1 MSVKWTKEQEK
12 VINLRNRSLLVS
24 AAAGSGKTAVLVQR
38 IISMVTDEAEPL
50 DIDRL
55 LVVTFTNA
63 AAAEMRERVG
73 AAIENALEQA
83 PYNQHLQRQLT
94 LVHNAQIT
102 TIDSFC
108 IRILRDHFH
117 KIDLEPGFRI
127 ADEGELKLLREDVCE
142 AVLEEFYQKADPE
155 FFRFADSYSG
165 AKNDLQIKEMIL
177 KLYNYAESYPWPK
190 EWLETCVQQYEAA
203 NEAELEEKSWIRDF
217 LSYLDVRIEDLITT
231 QKKLLELTQ
240 EPDGPYMYEASIADD
255 LRQLENLR
263 KCEHFSQWQEAVS
276 SIDFKNIGRSGKY
289 EGSVAKKNAVMS
301 GRKRMKDQIDKWKK
315 TIFATPLEVQLERLT
330 QTSKMV
336 RVLVTLTQA
345 FSDRFY
351 EEKQKKNMLDF
362 SDVEHNALRVLVNPE
377 TKELTETALEYQ
389 QQYREVMIDE
399 YQDSNYVQETLLTAV
414 SGVKNGNENLFMVG
428 DVKQSIYRFRL
439 ARPELFMDKYHRFS
453 TEESSRQR
461 IDLHRNF
468 RSRREVVEAVNDIF
482 YPLMEKDLGNV
493 AYDAEAALYAGAEY
507 PDYENADCCKP
518 EFLLVPSQ
526 ESGMERREQEAAAVA
541 GRIRELVETQEIPGI
556 TYKDIVLLLRS
567 MSGWAETY
575 QKVFE
580 QEGIPLIVAS
590 KTGYFSATEVQ
601 TVLSLLRVLDNPYQD
616 IPMAAVMKSYF
627 GKFTS
632 EELAQIRAES
642 PGMPFYQCVEQ
653 FTSSEEQQK
662 EEQIADTN
670 VVEAEKQQKEEP
682 ISDTDA
688 VEAEILPQEKENKN
702 VSDQRSHLAE
712 KIIAF
717 QEMLQNF
724 RQRIPYT
731 PIHRLLQ
738 EILDETGYRNYVA
751 ALPAGE
757 QRRANLDMLMEKA
770 VAYEQT
776 SYHGLF
782 HFIRYIDR
790 LMKYDVDYGEA
801 EIVSEQENAV
811 RLMSIHKS
819 KGLEFP
825 VVFVCGMGKQ
835 FNEQDLNSN
844 MIFHPE
850 FGIGLKWFDCE
861 KRTKANTLIHQIF
874 AMEAKKENLGEELR
888 VLYVA
893 LTRAK
898 EKLILAG
905 TCKLP
910 EEGQYSGFSREEKVS
925 FSTRY
930 DAKSYWDWV
939 MPVLGMENPDYR
951 YVIWDEARM
960 QQEEQ
965 RKLQDTALEHRTLL
979 VALQNVSEIELT
991 QLKETFSWEYAWKEE
1006 GTHKQKVSV
1015 SELKHRAMEERS
1027 ESAEQ
1032 TLNTAQPLFPDEIAT
1047 PYVPRFV
1054 QEAKENAGALYGT
1067 MVHRFLECLDFAGLP
1082 DFAEEKQGLYFV
1094 KQQIDALCALGR
1106 MQEADAKRLNWKQL
1120 LGFLQSDTAK
1130 RMRVAAEQG
1139 TLERE
1144 KPFVMSVP
1152 ANLVWEESRPEEE
1165 VLIQG
1170 IIDVFWEEADGIV
1183 LLDYKTDHVDNA
1195 QELVHRYKKQLELY
1209 ADALSRFSGEKP
1221 VKEILIYSFA
1231 LAETIRL

>member
-38 IISMVTDEAEPL
+38 IISMVTDKAEPL

-73 AAIENALEQA
+73 VAIENALEQE

-217 LSYLDVRIEDLITT
+217 LSYLDVRIEDLITA

-688 VEAEILPQEKENKN
+688 VEAEILPQEKENEN

-1183 LLDYKTDHVDNA
+1183 LMDYKTDHVDNA

-1209 ADALSRFSGEKP
+1209 ADALNRFSGEKP

>member
-73 AAIENALEQA
+73 AAIENALEQE

-217 LSYLDVRIEDLITT
+217 LSYLDVRIEDLITA

-428 DVKQSIYRFRL
+428 DIKQSIYRFRL

-979 VALQNVSEIELT
+979 VALQNVSETELT

-1209 ADALSRFSGEKP
+1209 ADALSRFFGEKP

>member
-12 VINLRNRSLLVS
+12 VINLRKRSLLVS

-38 IISMVTDEAEPL
+38 IISMVTDETDPL

-73 AAIENALEQA
+73 AAIENALEQD

-142 AVLEEFYQKADPE
+142 AVLEDFYQKADPE
-155 FFRFADSYSG
+155 FLRFADSYSG

-217 LSYLDVRIEDLITT
+217 LSYLNVRVEDLITA
-231 QKKLLELTQ
+231 QEKLLELTQ

-263 KCEHFSQWQEAVS
+263 KCEHFSQWQAAIS
-276 SIDFKNIGRSGKY
+276 AIDFKNIGRSGKY
-289 EGSVAKKNAVMS
+289 EGSVAKKDAVMS

-315 TIFATPLEVQLERLT
+315 TIFATMLEVQLERLT

-336 RVLVTLTQA
+336 RMLVTLTQA
-345 FSDRFY
+345 FSDRFQ

-362 SDVEHNALRVLVNPE
+362 SDVEHNALRVLVDSE

-453 TEESSRQR
+453 TEESSQQR

-493 AYDAEAALYAGAEY
+493 AYDAEAALYAGAVY

-518 EFLLVPSQ
+518 ELLLVPSQ

-541 GRIRELVETQEIPGI
+541 GRIRELVETQEIPEI

-616 IPMAAVMKSYF
+616 IPLAAVMKSYF
-627 GKFTS
+627 GKFSS
-632 EELAQIRAES
+632 EELAQIRSEY

-653 FTSSEEQQK
+653 M
-662 EEQIADTN
+662 
-670 VVEAEKQQKEEP
+670 
-682 ISDTDA
+682 
-688 VEAEILPQEKENKN
+688 LP
-702 VSDQRSHLAE
+702 VSE

-717 QEMLQNF
+717 QEMLQKF

-910 EEGQYSGFSREEKVS
+910 EEGQYSGFSREEKVP

-939 MPVLGMENPDYR
+939 IPVLGMENPDYR

-979 VALQNVSEIELT
+979 EALQNVSETELA

-1006 GTHKQKVSV
+1006 GAHKQKVSV

-1054 QEAKENAGALYGT
+1054 QEVKENAGALYGT

-1082 DFAEEKQGLYFV
+1082 DFADEKQGLYFV

-1130 RMRVAAEQG
+1130 RMRAAAEQG
-1139 TLERE
+1139 ALERE

-1152 ANLVWEESRPEEE
+1152 ANLVWEDSRPEED

-1195 QELVHRYKKQLELY
+1195 QELVRRYKKQLELY
-1209 ADALSRFSGEKP
+1209 ADALSRFSDEKP

-1231 LAETIRL
+1231 LAETILL

>member
-38 IISMVTDEAEPL
+38 IISMVTDETDPL

-63 AAAEMRERVG
+63 AAAEMRELVG
-73 AAIENALEQA
+73 AAIENALEQD

-108 IRILRDHFH
+108 IRSLRDHFH

-142 AVLEEFYQKADPE
+142 AVLEDFYQKADPE
-155 FFRFADSYSG
+155 FLRFADSYSG

-217 LSYLDVRIEDLITT
+217 LSYLNVRVEDLITA
-231 QKKLLELTQ
+231 QEKLLELTQ

-263 KCEHFSQWQEAVS
+263 KCEHFSQWQAAIS
-276 SIDFKNIGRSGKY
+276 AIDFKNIGRSGKY
-289 EGSVAKKNAVMS
+289 EGSVAKKDAVMS

-315 TIFATPLEVQLERLT
+315 TIFATMLEVQLERLT

-336 RVLVTLTQA
+336 RMLVTLTQA
-345 FSDRFY
+345 FSDRFQ

-362 SDVEHNALRVLVNPE
+362 SDVEHNALRVLVDSE

-453 TEESSRQR
+453 TEESSQQR

-493 AYDAEAALYAGAEY
+493 AYDAEAALYAGAVY

-518 EFLLVPSQ
+518 ELLLVPSQ

-616 IPMAAVMKSYF
+616 IPLAAVMKSYF
-627 GKFTS
+627 GKFSS
-632 EELAQIRAES
+632 EELAQIRSEY

-653 FTSSEEQQK
+653 M
-662 EEQIADTN
+662 
-670 VVEAEKQQKEEP
+670 
-682 ISDTDA
+682 
-688 VEAEILPQEKENKN
+688 LP
-702 VSDQRSHLAE
+702 VSE

-717 QEMLQNF
+717 QEMLQKF

-910 EEGQYSGFSREEKVS
+910 EEGQYSGFSREEKVP

-939 MPVLGMENPDYR
+939 IPVLGMENPDYR

-979 VALQNVSEIELT
+979 EALQNVSETELA

-1006 GTHKQKVSV
+1006 GAHKQKVSV

-1054 QEAKENAGALYGT
+1054 QEVKENAGALYGT

-1082 DFAEEKQGLYFV
+1082 DFADEKQGLYFV

-1106 MQEADAKRLNWKQL
+1106 MQESDAKRLNWKQL

-1130 RMRVAAEQG
+1130 RMRAAAEQG
-1139 TLERE
+1139 ALERE

-1152 ANLVWEESRPEEE
+1152 ANLVWEDSRPEED

-1195 QELVHRYKKQLELY
+1195 QELVRRYKKQLELY

-1231 LAETIRL
+1231 LAETILL

>member
-38 IISMVTDEAEPL
+38 IISMVTDKAEPL

-73 AAIENALEQA
+73 AAIENALEQE

-910 EEGQYSGFSREEKVS
+910 EEGQYSGFSREEKVP

-1209 ADALSRFSGEKP
+1209 ADALSRFFGEKP

-1231 LAETIRL
+1231 LAEKIRL

>member
-38 IISMVTDEAEPL
+38 IISMVTDETDPL

-73 AAIENALEQA
+73 AAIENALEQD

-142 AVLEEFYQKADPE
+142 AVLEDFYQKADPE
-155 FFRFADSYSG
+155 FLRFADSYSG

-217 LSYLDVRIEDLITT
+217 LSYLNVRVEDLITA
-231 QKKLLELTQ
+231 QEKLLELTQ
-240 EPDGPYMYEASIADD
+240 ELDGPYMYEASIADD

-263 KCEHFSQWQEAVS
+263 KCEHFSQWQAAIS
-276 SIDFKNIGRSGKY
+276 AIDFKNIGRSGKY
-289 EGSVAKKNAVMS
+289 EGSVAKKDAVMS

-315 TIFATPLEVQLERLT
+315 TIFATMLEVQLERLT

-336 RVLVTLTQA
+336 RMLVTLTQA
-345 FSDRFY
+345 FSDRFQ

-362 SDVEHNALRVLVNPE
+362 SDVEHNALRVLVDSE

-453 TEESSRQR
+453 TEESSQQR

-482 YPLMEKDLGNV
+482 YPLMEKNLGNV
-493 AYDAEAALYAGAEY
+493 AYDAEAALYSGAVY

-518 EFLLVPSQ
+518 ELLLVPSQ

-541 GRIRELVETQEIPGI
+541 GRIRELVETQEIPEI

-616 IPMAAVMKSYF
+616 IPLAAVMKSYF
-627 GKFTS
+627 GKFSS
-632 EELAQIRAES
+632 EELAQIRSEY

-653 FTSSEEQQK
+653 M
-662 EEQIADTN
+662 
-670 VVEAEKQQKEEP
+670 
-682 ISDTDA
+682 
-688 VEAEILPQEKENKN
+688 LP
-702 VSDQRSHLAE
+702 VSE

-717 QEMLQNF
+717 QEMLQKF

-910 EEGQYSGFSREEKVS
+910 EEGQYSGFSREEKVP

-939 MPVLGMENPDYR
+939 IPVLGMENPDYR

-979 VALQNVSEIELT
+979 EALQNVSETELA

-1006 GTHKQKVSV
+1006 GAHKQKVSV

-1054 QEAKENAGALYGT
+1054 QEVKENAGALYGT

-1082 DFAEEKQGLYFV
+1082 DFADEKQGLYFV

-1130 RMRVAAEQG
+1130 RMRAAAEQG
-1139 TLERE
+1139 ALERE

-1152 ANLVWEESRPEEE
+1152 ANLVWEDSRPEED

-1195 QELVHRYKKQLELY
+1195 QELVRRYKKQLELY
-1209 ADALSRFSGEKP
+1209 ADALSRFSDEKP

-1231 LAETIRL
+1231 LAETILL

>member
-38 IISMVTDEAEPL
+38 IISMVTDETDPL

-73 AAIENALEQA
+73 AAIENALEQD
-83 PYNQHLQRQLT
+83 PYNQHLQGQLT

-142 AVLEEFYQKADPE
+142 AVLEDFYQKADPE
-155 FFRFADSYSG
+155 FLRFADSYSG

-217 LSYLDVRIEDLITT
+217 LSYLNVRVEDLITA
-231 QKKLLELTQ
+231 QEKLLELTQ
-240 EPDGPYMYEASIADD
+240 ELDGPYMYEASIADD

-263 KCEHFSQWQEAVS
+263 KCEHFSQWQAAIS
-276 SIDFKNIGRSGKY
+276 AIDFKNIGRSGKY
-289 EGSVAKKNAVMS
+289 EGSVAKKDAVMS

-315 TIFATPLEVQLERLT
+315 TIFATMLEVQLERLT

-336 RVLVTLTQA
+336 RMLVTLTQA
-345 FSDRFY
+345 FSDRFQ

-362 SDVEHNALRVLVNPE
+362 SDVEHNALRVLVDSE

-453 TEESSRQR
+453 TEESSQQR

-482 YPLMEKDLGNV
+482 YPLMEKNLGNV
-493 AYDAEAALYAGAEY
+493 AYDAEAALYAGAVY

-518 EFLLVPSQ
+518 ELLLVPSQ

-541 GRIRELVETQEIPGI
+541 GRIRELVETQEIPEI

-616 IPMAAVMKSYF
+616 IPLAAVMKSYF
-627 GKFTS
+627 GKFSS
-632 EELAQIRAES
+632 EELAQIRSEY

-653 FTSSEEQQK
+653 M
-662 EEQIADTN
+662 
-670 VVEAEKQQKEEP
+670 
-682 ISDTDA
+682 
-688 VEAEILPQEKENKN
+688 LP
-702 VSDQRSHLAE
+702 VSE

-717 QEMLQNF
+717 QEMLQKF

-910 EEGQYSGFSREEKVS
+910 EEGQYSGFSREEKVP

-939 MPVLGMENPDYR
+939 IPVLGMENPDYR

-979 VALQNVSEIELT
+979 EALQNVSETELA

-1006 GTHKQKVSV
+1006 GAHKQKVSV

-1054 QEAKENAGALYGT
+1054 QEVKENAGALYGT

-1082 DFAEEKQGLYFV
+1082 DFADEKQGLYFV

-1130 RMRVAAEQG
+1130 RMRAAAEQG
-1139 TLERE
+1139 ALERE

-1152 ANLVWEESRPEEE
+1152 ANLVWEDSRPEED

-1195 QELVHRYKKQLELY
+1195 QELGRRYKKQLELY
-1209 ADALSRFSGEKP
+1209 ADALSRFSDEKP

-1231 LAETIRL
+1231 LAETILL

>member
-38 IISMVTDEAEPL
+38 IISMVTDETDPL

-73 AAIENALEQA
+73 AAIENALEQD

-142 AVLEEFYQKADPE
+142 AVLEDFYQKADPE
-155 FFRFADSYSG
+155 FLRFADSYSG

-217 LSYLDVRIEDLITT
+217 LSYLNVRVEDLITA
-231 QKKLLELTQ
+231 QEKLLELTQ

-263 KCEHFSQWQEAVS
+263 KCEHFSQWQAAIS
-276 SIDFKNIGRSGKY
+276 AIDFKNIGRSGKY
-289 EGSVAKKNAVMS
+289 EGSVAKKDAVMS

-315 TIFATPLEVQLERLT
+315 TIFATMLEVQLERLT

-336 RVLVTLTQA
+336 RMLVTLTQA
-345 FSDRFY
+345 FSDRFQ

-362 SDVEHNALRVLVNPE
+362 SDVEHNALRVLVDSE

-453 TEESSRQR
+453 TEESSQQR

-493 AYDAEAALYAGAEY
+493 AYDAEAALYAGAVY

-518 EFLLVPSQ
+518 ELLLVSSQ

-616 IPMAAVMKSYF
+616 IPLAAVMKSYF
-627 GKFTS
+627 GKFSS
-632 EELAQIRAES
+632 EELAQIRSEY

-653 FTSSEEQQK
+653 M
-662 EEQIADTN
+662 
-670 VVEAEKQQKEEP
+670 
-682 ISDTDA
+682 
-688 VEAEILPQEKENKN
+688 LP
-702 VSDQRSHLAE
+702 VSE

-717 QEMLQNF
+717 QEMLQKF

-910 EEGQYSGFSREEKVS
+910 EEGQYSGFSREEKVP

-939 MPVLGMENPDYR
+939 IPVLGMENPDYR

-979 VALQNVSEIELT
+979 EALQNVSETELA

-1006 GTHKQKVSV
+1006 GAHKQKVSV

-1054 QEAKENAGALYGT
+1054 QEVKENAGALYGT

-1082 DFAEEKQGLYFV
+1082 DFADEKQGLYFV

-1130 RMRVAAEQG
+1130 RMRAAAEQG
-1139 TLERE
+1139 ALERE

-1152 ANLVWEESRPEEE
+1152 ANLVWEDSRPEED

-1195 QELVHRYKKQLELY
+1195 QELVRRYKKQLELY
-1209 ADALSRFSGEKP
+1209 ADALSRFSDEKP

-1231 LAETIRL
+1231 LAETILL

>member
-38 IISMVTDEAEPL
+38 IISMVTDETDPL

-73 AAIENALEQA
+73 AAIENALEQD

-142 AVLEEFYQKADPE
+142 AVLEDFYQKADPE
-155 FFRFADSYSG
+155 FLRFADSYSG

-217 LSYLDVRIEDLITT
+217 LSYLNVRVEDLITA
-231 QKKLLELTQ
+231 QEKLLELTQ

-263 KCEHFSQWQEAVS
+263 KCEHFSQWQAAIS
-276 SIDFKNIGRSGKY
+276 AIDFKNIGRSGKY
-289 EGSVAKKNAVMS
+289 EGSVAKKDAVMS

-315 TIFATPLEVQLERLT
+315 TIFATMLEVQLERLT

-336 RVLVTLTQA
+336 RMLVTLTQA
-345 FSDRFY
+345 FSDRFQ

-362 SDVEHNALRVLVNPE
+362 SDVEHNALRVLVDSE

-439 ARPELFMDKYHRFS
+439 ARPELFMDKYHLFS
-453 TEESSRQR
+453 TEESSQQR

-482 YPLMEKDLGNV
+482 YPLMEKNLGNV
-493 AYDAEAALYAGAEY
+493 AYDAEAALYAGAVY

-518 EFLLVPSQ
+518 ELLLVPSQ

-541 GRIRELVETQEIPGI
+541 GRIRELVETQEIPEI

-616 IPMAAVMKSYF
+616 IPLAAVMKSYF
-627 GKFTS
+627 GKFSS
-632 EELAQIRAES
+632 EELAQIRSEY

-653 FTSSEEQQK
+653 M
-662 EEQIADTN
+662 
-670 VVEAEKQQKEEP
+670 
-682 ISDTDA
+682 
-688 VEAEILPQEKENKN
+688 LP
-702 VSDQRSHLAE
+702 VSE

-717 QEMLQNF
+717 QEMLQKF

-910 EEGQYSGFSREEKVS
+910 EEGQYSGFSREEKVP

-939 MPVLGMENPDYR
+939 IPVLGMENPDYR

-979 VALQNVSEIELT
+979 EALQNVSETELA

-1006 GTHKQKVSV
+1006 GAHKQKVSV

-1054 QEAKENAGALYGT
+1054 QEVKENAGALYGT

-1082 DFAEEKQGLYFV
+1082 DFADEKQGLYFV

-1130 RMRVAAEQG
+1130 RMRAAAEQG
-1139 TLERE
+1139 ALERE

-1152 ANLVWEESRPEEE
+1152 ANLVWEDSRPEED

-1195 QELVHRYKKQLELY
+1195 QELGRRYKKQLELY
-1209 ADALSRFSGEKP
+1209 ADALSRFSDEKP

-1231 LAETIRL
+1231 LAETILL

>member
-38 IISMVTDEAEPL
+38 IISMVTDKAEPL

-73 AAIENALEQA
+73 VAIENALEQE

-217 LSYLDVRIEDLITT
+217 LSYLDVRIEDLITA

>member
-38 IISMVTDEAEPL
+38 IISMVTDETDPL

-73 AAIENALEQA
+73 AAIENALEQD

-142 AVLEEFYQKADPE
+142 AVLEDFYQKADPE
-155 FFRFADSYSG
+155 FLRFADSYSG

-217 LSYLDVRIEDLITT
+217 LSYLNVRVEDLITA
-231 QKKLLELTQ
+231 QEKLLELTQ

-263 KCEHFSQWQEAVS
+263 KCEHFSQWQAAIS
-276 SIDFKNIGRSGKY
+276 AIDFKNIGRSGKY
-289 EGSVAKKNAVMS
+289 EGSVAKKDAVMS

-315 TIFATPLEVQLERLT
+315 TIFATMLEVQLERLT

-336 RVLVTLTQA
+336 RMLVTLTQA
-345 FSDRFY
+345 FSDRFQ

-362 SDVEHNALRVLVNPE
+362 SDVEHNALRVLVDSE

-453 TEESSRQR
+453 TEESSQQR

-482 YPLMEKDLGNV
+482 YPLMEKNLGNV
-493 AYDAEAALYAGAEY
+493 AYDAEAALYAGAVY

-518 EFLLVPSQ
+518 ELLLVPSQ

-541 GRIRELVETQEIPGI
+541 GRIRELVETQEIPEI

-616 IPMAAVMKSYF
+616 IPLAAVMKSYF
-627 GKFTS
+627 GKFSS
-632 EELAQIRAES
+632 EELAQIRSEY

-653 FTSSEEQQK
+653 M
-662 EEQIADTN
+662 
-670 VVEAEKQQKEEP
+670 
-682 ISDTDA
+682 
-688 VEAEILPQEKENKN
+688 LP
-702 VSDQRSHLAE
+702 VSE

-717 QEMLQNF
+717 QEMLQKF

-910 EEGQYSGFSREEKVS
+910 EEGQYSGFSREEKVP

-939 MPVLGMENPDYR
+939 IPVLGMENPDYR

-979 VALQNVSEIELT
+979 EALQNVSETELA

-1006 GTHKQKVSV
+1006 GAHKQKVSV

-1054 QEAKENAGALYGT
+1054 QEVKENAGALYGT
-1067 MVHRFLECLDFAGLP
+1067 MVHRFLECLDFA
-1082 DFAEEKQGLYFV
+1082 
-1094 KQQIDALCALGR
+1094 
-1106 MQEADAKRLNWKQL
+1106 
-1120 LGFLQSDTAK
+1120 
-1130 RMRVAAEQG
+1130 
-1139 TLERE
+1139 
-1144 KPFVMSVP
+1144 
-1152 ANLVWEESRPEEE
+1152 
-1165 VLIQG
+1165 
-1170 IIDVFWEEADGIV
+1170 
-1183 LLDYKTDHVDNA
+1183 
-1195 QELVHRYKKQLELY
+1195 
-1209 ADALSRFSGEKP
+1209 
-1221 VKEILIYSFA
+1221 
-1231 LAETIRL
+1231 

>member
-38 IISMVTDEAEPL
+38 IISMVTDETDPL

-73 AAIENALEQA
+73 AAIENALEQD

-142 AVLEEFYQKADPE
+142 AVLEDFYQKADPE
-155 FFRFADSYSG
+155 FLRFADSYSG

-217 LSYLDVRIEDLITT
+217 LSYLNVRVEDLITA
-231 QKKLLELTQ
+231 QEKLLELTQ

-263 KCEHFSQWQEAVS
+263 KCEHFSQWQAAIS
-276 SIDFKNIGRSGKY
+276 AIDFKNIGRSGKY
-289 EGSVAKKNAVMS
+289 EGSVAKKDAVMS

-315 TIFATPLEVQLERLT
+315 TIFATMLEVQLERLT

-336 RVLVTLTQA
+336 RMLVTLTQA
-345 FSDRFY
+345 FSDRFQ

-362 SDVEHNALRVLVNPE
+362 SDVEHNALRVLVDSE

-453 TEESSRQR
+453 TEESSQQR

-468 RSRREVVEAVNDIF
+468 RSRREVVEAVNDI
-482 YPLMEKDLGNV
+482 YPLMEKNLGNV
-493 AYDAEAALYAGAEY
+493 AYDAEAALYAGAVY

-518 EFLLVPSQ
+518 ELLLVPSQ

-541 GRIRELVETQEIPGI
+541 GRIRELVETQEIPEI

-616 IPMAAVMKSYF
+616 IPLAAVMKSYF
-627 GKFTS
+627 GKFSS
-632 EELAQIRAES
+632 EELAQIRSEY

-653 FTSSEEQQK
+653 M
-662 EEQIADTN
+662 
-670 VVEAEKQQKEEP
+670 
-682 ISDTDA
+682 
-688 VEAEILPQEKENKN
+688 LP
-702 VSDQRSHLAE
+702 VSE

-717 QEMLQNF
+717 QEMLQKF

-910 EEGQYSGFSREEKVS
+910 EEGQYSGFSREEKVP

-939 MPVLGMENPDYR
+939 IPVLGMENPDYR

-979 VALQNVSEIELT
+979 EALQNVSETELA

-1006 GTHKQKVSV
+1006 GAHKQKVSV

-1054 QEAKENAGALYGT
+1054 QEVKENAGALYGT

-1082 DFAEEKQGLYFV
+1082 DFADEKQGLYFV

-1130 RMRVAAEQG
+1130 RMRAAAEQG
-1139 TLERE
+1139 ALERE

-1152 ANLVWEESRPEEE
+1152 ANLVWEDSRPEED

-1195 QELVHRYKKQLELY
+1195 QELVRRYKKQLELY
-1209 ADALSRFSGEKP
+1209 ADALSRFSDEKP

-1231 LAETIRL
+1231 LAETILL

>member
-38 IISMVTDEAEPL
+38 IISMVTDETDPL

-73 AAIENALEQA
+73 AAIENALEQD

-142 AVLEEFYQKADPE
+142 AVLEDFYQKADPE
-155 FFRFADSYSG
+155 FLRFADSYSG

-217 LSYLDVRIEDLITT
+217 LSYLNVRVEDLITA
-231 QKKLLELTQ
+231 QEKLLELTQ

-263 KCEHFSQWQEAVS
+263 KCEHFSQWQAAIS
-276 SIDFKNIGRSGKY
+276 AIDFKNIGRSGKY
-289 EGSVAKKNAVMS
+289 EGSVAKKDAVMS

-315 TIFATPLEVQLERLT
+315 TIFATMLEVQLERLT

-336 RVLVTLTQA
+336 RMLVTLTQA
-345 FSDRFY
+345 FSDRFQ

-362 SDVEHNALRVLVNPE
+362 SDVEHNALRVLVDSE

-453 TEESSRQR
+453 TEESSQQR

-468 RSRREVVEAVNDIF
+468 RSRWEVVEAVNDIF

-493 AYDAEAALYAGAEY
+493 AYDAEAALYAGAVY

-518 EFLLVPSQ
+518 ELLLVPSQ

-616 IPMAAVMKSYF
+616 IPLAAVMKSYF
-627 GKFTS
+627 GKFSS
-632 EELAQIRAES
+632 EELAQIRSEY

-653 FTSSEEQQK
+653 M
-662 EEQIADTN
+662 
-670 VVEAEKQQKEEP
+670 
-682 ISDTDA
+682 
-688 VEAEILPQEKENKN
+688 LP
-702 VSDQRSHLAE
+702 VSE

-717 QEMLQNF
+717 QEMLQKF

-910 EEGQYSGFSREEKVS
+910 EEGQYSGFSREEKVP

-939 MPVLGMENPDYR
+939 IPVLGMENPDYR

-979 VALQNVSEIELT
+979 EALQNVSETELA

-1006 GTHKQKVSV
+1006 GAHKQKVSV

-1054 QEAKENAGALYGT
+1054 QEVKENAGALYGT

-1082 DFAEEKQGLYFV
+1082 DFADEKQGLYFV

-1130 RMRVAAEQG
+1130 RMRAAAEQG
-1139 TLERE
+1139 ALERE

-1152 ANLVWEESRPEEE
+1152 ANLVWEDSRPEED

-1195 QELVHRYKKQLELY
+1195 QELGRRYKKQLELY
-1209 ADALSRFSGEKP
+1209 ADALSRFSDEKP

-1231 LAETIRL
+1231 LAETILL

>member
-38 IISMVTDEAEPL
+38 IISMVTDKAEPL

-73 AAIENALEQA
+73 VAIENALEQE

-217 LSYLDVRIEDLITT
+217 LSYLDVRIEDLITA

-336 RVLVTLTQA
+336 RMLVTLTQA

-653 FTSSEEQQK
+653 FTLSEEQQK

-979 VALQNVSEIELT
+979 VALQNVSETELT

>member
-38 IISMVTDEAEPL
+38 IISMVTDETDPL

-73 AAIENALEQA
+73 AAIENALEQD

-142 AVLEEFYQKADPE
+142 AVLEDFYQKSDPE
-155 FFRFADSYSG
+155 FLRFADSYSG

-217 LSYLDVRIEDLITT
+217 LSYLNVRVEDLITA
-231 QKKLLELTQ
+231 QEKLLELTQ

-263 KCEHFSQWQEAVS
+263 KCEHFSQWQAAIS
-276 SIDFKNIGRSGKY
+276 AIDFKNIGRSGKY
-289 EGSVAKKNAVMS
+289 EGSVAKKDAVMS

-315 TIFATPLEVQLERLT
+315 TIFATMLEVQLERLT

-336 RVLVTLTQA
+336 RMLVTLTQA
-345 FSDRFY
+345 FSDRFQ

-362 SDVEHNALRVLVNPE
+362 SDVEHNALRVLVDSE

-453 TEESSRQR
+453 TEESSQQR

-493 AYDAEAALYAGAEY
+493 AYDAEAALYAGAVY
-507 PDYENADCCKP
+507 PDYENANCCKP
-518 EFLLVPSQ
+518 ELLLVPSQ

-616 IPMAAVMKSYF
+616 IPLAAVMKSYF
-627 GKFTS
+627 GKFSS
-632 EELAQIRAES
+632 EELAQIRSEY

-653 FTSSEEQQK
+653 M
-662 EEQIADTN
+662 
-670 VVEAEKQQKEEP
+670 
-682 ISDTDA
+682 
-688 VEAEILPQEKENKN
+688 LP
-702 VSDQRSHLAE
+702 VSE

-717 QEMLQNF
+717 QEMLQKF

-910 EEGQYSGFSREEKVS
+910 EEGQYSGFSREEKVP

-939 MPVLGMENPDYR
+939 IPVLGMENPDYR

-979 VALQNVSEIELT
+979 EALQNVSETELA

-1006 GTHKQKVSV
+1006 GAHKQKVSV

-1032 TLNTAQPLFPDEIAT
+1032 TLNTAQPLFPDGIAT

-1054 QEAKENAGALYGT
+1054 QEVKENAGALYGT

-1082 DFAEEKQGLYFV
+1082 DFADEKQGLYFV

-1130 RMRVAAEQG
+1130 RMRAAAEQG
-1139 TLERE
+1139 ALERE

-1152 ANLVWEESRPEEE
+1152 ANLVWEDSRPEED

-1195 QELVHRYKKQLELY
+1195 QELVRRYKKQLELY
-1209 ADALSRFSGEKP
+1209 ADALSRFSDEKP

-1231 LAETIRL
+1231 LAETILL

>member
-38 IISMVTDEAEPL
+38 IISMVTDKAEPL

-73 AAIENALEQA
+73 AAIENALEQE

-844 MIFHPE
+844 MIFRPE

-930 DAKSYWDWV
+930 DAKSYWDWI

-1183 LLDYKTDHVDNA
+1183 LLDYKTDYVDNA

>member
-38 IISMVTDEAEPL
+38 IISMVTDKAEPL

-73 AAIENALEQA
+73 VAIENALEQE

-217 LSYLDVRIEDLITT
+217 LSYLDVRIEDLITA

-688 VEAEILPQEKENKN
+688 VEAEILPQEKENEN

>member
-217 LSYLDVRIEDLITT
+217 LSYLDVRIEDLITA

-336 RVLVTLTQA
+336 RMLVTLTQA

>member
-1 MSVKWTKEQEK
+1 M
-12 VINLRNRSLLVS
+12 
-24 AAAGSGKTAVLVQR
+24 
-38 IISMVTDEAEPL
+38 
-50 DIDRL
+50 
-55 LVVTFTNA
+55 
-63 AAAEMRERVG
+63 
-73 AAIENALEQA
+73 
-83 PYNQHLQRQLT
+83 
-94 LVHNAQIT
+94 
-102 TIDSFC
+102 
-108 IRILRDHFH
+108 
-117 KIDLEPGFRI
+117 
-127 ADEGELKLLREDVCE
+127 
-142 AVLEEFYQKADPE
+142 
-155 FFRFADSYSG
+155 
-165 AKNDLQIKEMIL
+165 
-177 KLYNYAESYPWPK
+177 
-190 EWLETCVQQYEAA
+190 
-203 NEAELEEKSWIRDF
+203 
-217 LSYLDVRIEDLITT
+217 
-231 QKKLLELTQ
+231 
-240 EPDGPYMYEASIADD
+240 
-255 LRQLENLR
+255 
-263 KCEHFSQWQEAVS
+263 
-276 SIDFKNIGRSGKY
+276 
-289 EGSVAKKNAVMS
+289 
-301 GRKRMKDQIDKWKK
+301 
-315 TIFATPLEVQLERLT
+315 
-330 QTSKMV
+330 
-336 RVLVTLTQA
+336 RVLVD
-345 FSDRFY
+345 S
-351 EEKQKKNMLDF
+351 
-362 SDVEHNALRVLVNPE
+362 E

-453 TEESSRQR
+453 TEESSQQR

-482 YPLMEKDLGNV
+482 YPLMEKNLGNV
-493 AYDAEAALYAGAEY
+493 AYDAEAALYAGAVY

-518 EFLLVPSQ
+518 ELLLVPSQ

-541 GRIRELVETQEIPGI
+541 GRIRELVETQEIPEI

-616 IPMAAVMKSYF
+616 IPLAAVMKSYF
-627 GKFTS
+627 GKFSS
-632 EELAQIRAES
+632 EELAQIRSEY

-653 FTSSEEQQK
+653 M
-662 EEQIADTN
+662 
-670 VVEAEKQQKEEP
+670 
-682 ISDTDA
+682 
-688 VEAEILPQEKENKN
+688 LP
-702 VSDQRSHLAE
+702 VSE

-717 QEMLQNF
+717 QEMLQKF

-910 EEGQYSGFSREEKVS
+910 EEGQYSGFSREEKVP

-939 MPVLGMENPDYR
+939 IPVLGMENPDYR

-979 VALQNVSEIELT
+979 ERCRT
-991 QLKETFSWEYAWKEE
+991 Y
-1006 GTHKQKVSV
+1006 QK
-1015 SELKHRAMEERS
+1015 RNWRS
-1027 ESAEQ
+1027 
-1032 TLNTAQPLFPDEIAT
+1032 
-1047 PYVPRFV
+1047 
-1054 QEAKENAGALYGT
+1054 
-1067 MVHRFLECLDFAGLP
+1067 
-1082 DFAEEKQGLYFV
+1082 
-1094 KQQIDALCALGR
+1094 
-1106 MQEADAKRLNWKQL
+1106 
-1120 LGFLQSDTAK
+1120 
-1130 RMRVAAEQG
+1130 
-1139 TLERE
+1139 
-1144 KPFVMSVP
+1144 
-1152 ANLVWEESRPEEE
+1152 
-1165 VLIQG
+1165 
-1170 IIDVFWEEADGIV
+1170 
-1183 LLDYKTDHVDNA
+1183 
-1195 QELVHRYKKQLELY
+1195 
-1209 ADALSRFSGEKP
+1209 
-1221 VKEILIYSFA
+1221 
-1231 LAETIRL
+1231 

>member
-38 IISMVTDEAEPL
+38 IISMVTDKAEPL

-73 AAIENALEQA
+73 VAIENALEQE

-217 LSYLDVRIEDLITT
+217 LSYLDVRIEDLITA

-453 TEESSRQR
+453 TEESSQQR

-482 YPLMEKDLGNV
+482 YPLMEKNLGNV
-493 AYDAEAALYAGAEY
+493 AYDAEVALYAGAVY

-518 EFLLVPSQ
+518 ELLLVPSQ

-541 GRIRELVETQEIPGI
+541 GRIRELVETQEIPEI

>member
-38 IISMVTDEAEPL
+38 IISMVTDKAEPL

-73 AAIENALEQA
+73 AAIENALEQE

-336 RVLVTLTQA
+336 RMLVTLTQA

-688 VEAEILPQEKENKN
+688 VEVEILPQEKENEN

-1067 MVHRFLECLDFAGLP
+1067 MVHCFLECLDFAGLP

>member
-38 IISMVTDEAEPL
+38 IISMVTDETDPL

-73 AAIENALEQA
+73 AAIENALEQD

-142 AVLEEFYQKADPE
+142 AVLEDFYQKADPE
-155 FFRFADSYSG
+155 FLRFADSYSG

-217 LSYLDVRIEDLITT
+217 LSYLNVRVEDLITA
-231 QKKLLELTQ
+231 QEKLLELTQ
-240 EPDGPYMYEASIADD
+240 ELDGPYMYEASIADD

-263 KCEHFSQWQEAVS
+263 KCEHFSQWQAAIS
-276 SIDFKNIGRSGKY
+276 AIDFKNIGRSGKY
-289 EGSVAKKNAVMS
+289 EGSVAKKDAVMS

-315 TIFATPLEVQLERLT
+315 TIFATMLEVQLERLT

-336 RVLVTLTQA
+336 RMLVTLTQA
-345 FSDRFY
+345 FSDRFQ

-362 SDVEHNALRVLVNPE
+362 SDVEHNALRVLVDSE

-453 TEESSRQR
+453 TEESSQQR

-493 AYDAEAALYAGAEY
+493 AYDAEAALYAGAVY

-518 EFLLVPSQ
+518 ELLLVPSQ

-616 IPMAAVMKSYF
+616 IPLAAVMKSYF
-627 GKFTS
+627 GKFSS
-632 EELAQIRAES
+632 EELAQIRSEY

-653 FTSSEEQQK
+653 M
-662 EEQIADTN
+662 
-670 VVEAEKQQKEEP
+670 
-682 ISDTDA
+682 
-688 VEAEILPQEKENKN
+688 LP
-702 VSDQRSHLAE
+702 VSE

-717 QEMLQNF
+717 QEMLQKF

-738 EILDETGYRNYVA
+738 EILNETGYRNYVA

-910 EEGQYSGFSREEKVS
+910 EEGQYSVFSREEKVP

-939 MPVLGMENPDYR
+939 IPVLGMENPDYR

-979 VALQNVSEIELT
+979 EALQNVSETELA

-1006 GTHKQKVSV
+1006 GAHKQKVSV

-1054 QEAKENAGALYGT
+1054 QEVKENAGALYGT

-1082 DFAEEKQGLYFV
+1082 DFADEKQGLYFV

-1106 MQEADAKRLNWKQL
+1106 MQESDAKRLNWKQL

-1130 RMRVAAEQG
+1130 RMRAAAEQG
-1139 TLERE
+1139 ALERE

-1152 ANLVWEESRPEEE
+1152 ANLVWEDSRPEED

-1195 QELVHRYKKQLELY
+1195 QELVRRYKKQLELY
-1209 ADALSRFSGEKP
+1209 ADALSRFSDEKP

-1231 LAETIRL
+1231 LAETILL

>member
-38 IISMVTDEAEPL
+38 IISMVTDETDPL

-73 AAIENALEQA
+73 AAIENALEQD
-83 PYNQHLQRQLT
+83 PYNQHLQGQLT

-142 AVLEEFYQKADPE
+142 AVLEDFYQKADPE
-155 FFRFADSYSG
+155 FLRFADSYSG

-217 LSYLDVRIEDLITT
+217 LSYLNVRVEDLITA
-231 QKKLLELTQ
+231 QEKLLELTQ

-263 KCEHFSQWQEAVS
+263 KCEHFSQWQAAIS
-276 SIDFKNIGRSGKY
+276 AIDFKNIGRSGKY
-289 EGSVAKKNAVMS
+289 EGSVAKKDAVMS

-315 TIFATPLEVQLERLT
+315 TIFATMLEVQLERLT

-336 RVLVTLTQA
+336 RMLVTLTQA
-345 FSDRFY
+345 FSDRFQ

-362 SDVEHNALRVLVNPE
+362 SDVEHNALRVLVDSE

-453 TEESSRQR
+453 TEESSQQR

-468 RSRREVVEAVNDIF
+468 RSRWEVVEAVNDIF

-493 AYDAEAALYAGAEY
+493 AYDAEAALYAGAVY

-518 EFLLVPSQ
+518 ELLLVPSQ

-616 IPMAAVMKSYF
+616 IPLAAVMKSYF
-627 GKFTS
+627 GKFSS
-632 EELAQIRAES
+632 EELAQIRSEY

-653 FTSSEEQQK
+653 M
-662 EEQIADTN
+662 
-670 VVEAEKQQKEEP
+670 
-682 ISDTDA
+682 
-688 VEAEILPQEKENKN
+688 LP
-702 VSDQRSHLAE
+702 VSE

-717 QEMLQNF
+717 QEMLQKF

-910 EEGQYSGFSREEKVS
+910 EEGQYSGFSREEKVP

-939 MPVLGMENPDYR
+939 IPVLGMENPDYR

-979 VALQNVSEIELT
+979 EALQNVSETELA

-1006 GTHKQKVSV
+1006 GAHKQKVSV

-1054 QEAKENAGALYGT
+1054 QEVKENAGALYGT

-1082 DFAEEKQGLYFV
+1082 DFADEKQGLYFV

-1130 RMRVAAEQG
+1130 RMRAAAEQG
-1139 TLERE
+1139 ALERE

-1152 ANLVWEESRPEEE
+1152 ANLVWEDSRPEED

-1195 QELVHRYKKQLELY
+1195 QELGRRYKKQLELY
-1209 ADALSRFSGEKP
+1209 ADALSRFSDEKP

-1231 LAETIRL
+1231 LAETILL

>member
-38 IISMVTDEAEPL
+38 IISMVTDETDPL

-73 AAIENALEQA
+73 AAIENALEQD

-142 AVLEEFYQKADPE
+142 AVLEDFYQKADPE
-155 FFRFADSYSG
+155 FLRFADSYSG

-217 LSYLDVRIEDLITT
+217 LSYLNVRVEDLITA
-231 QKKLLELTQ
+231 QEKLLELTQ

-263 KCEHFSQWQEAVS
+263 KCEHFSQWQAAIS
-276 SIDFKNIGRSGKY
+276 AIDFKNIGRSGKY
-289 EGSVAKKNAVMS
+289 EGSVAKKDAVMS

-315 TIFATPLEVQLERLT
+315 TIFATMLEVQLERLT

-336 RVLVTLTQA
+336 RMLVTLTQA
-345 FSDRFY
+345 FSDRFQ

-362 SDVEHNALRVLVNPE
+362 SDVEHNALRVLVDSE

-389 QQYREVMIDE
+389 QQYREVMNDE

-453 TEESSRQR
+453 TEESSQQR

-482 YPLMEKDLGNV
+482 YPLMEKNLGNV
-493 AYDAEAALYAGAEY
+493 AYDAEAALYAGAVY

-518 EFLLVPSQ
+518 ELLLVPSQ

-541 GRIRELVETQEIPGI
+541 GRIRELVETQEIPEI

-861 KRTKANTLIHQIF
+861 KRTKANALIHQIF

>member
-38 IISMVTDEAEPL
+38 IISMVTDKAEPL

-73 AAIENALEQA
+73 VAIENALEQE

-653 FTSSEEQQK
+653 FTLSEEQQK

>member
-1 MSVKWTKEQEK
+1 M
-12 VINLRNRSLLVS
+12 
-24 AAAGSGKTAVLVQR
+24 
-38 IISMVTDEAEPL
+38 
-50 DIDRL
+50 
-55 LVVTFTNA
+55 
-63 AAAEMRERVG
+63 
-73 AAIENALEQA
+73 
-83 PYNQHLQRQLT
+83 
-94 LVHNAQIT
+94 
-102 TIDSFC
+102 
-108 IRILRDHFH
+108 
-117 KIDLEPGFRI
+117 
-127 ADEGELKLLREDVCE
+127 
-142 AVLEEFYQKADPE
+142 
-155 FFRFADSYSG
+155 
-165 AKNDLQIKEMIL
+165 
-177 KLYNYAESYPWPK
+177 
-190 EWLETCVQQYEAA
+190 QQYEAA

-217 LSYLDVRIEDLITT
+217 LSYLNVRVEDLITA
-231 QKKLLELTQ
+231 QEKLLELTQ

-263 KCEHFSQWQEAVS
+263 KCEHFSQWQAAIS
-276 SIDFKNIGRSGKY
+276 AIDFKNIGRSGKY
-289 EGSVAKKNAVMS
+289 EGSVAKKDVVMS

-315 TIFATPLEVQLERLT
+315 TIFATMLEVQLERLT

-336 RVLVTLTQA
+336 RMLVTLTQA
-345 FSDRFY
+345 FSDRFQ

-453 TEESSRQR
+453 TEESSQQR

-493 AYDAEAALYAGAEY
+493 AYDAEAALYAGAVY

-518 EFLLVPSQ
+518 ELLLVPSQ

-616 IPMAAVMKSYF
+616 IPLAAVMKSYF
-627 GKFTS
+627 GKFSS
-632 EELAQIRAES
+632 EELAQIRSEY

-653 FTSSEEQQK
+653 M
-662 EEQIADTN
+662 
-670 VVEAEKQQKEEP
+670 
-682 ISDTDA
+682 
-688 VEAEILPQEKENKN
+688 LP
-702 VSDQRSHLAE
+702 VSE

-717 QEMLQNF
+717 QEMLQKF

-910 EEGQYSGFSREEKVS
+910 EEGQYSGFSREEKVP

-939 MPVLGMENPDYR
+939 IPVLGMENPDYR

-979 VALQNVSEIELT
+979 EALQNVSETELA

-1006 GTHKQKVSV
+1006 GAHKQKVSV

-1054 QEAKENAGALYGT
+1054 QEVKENAGALYGT

-1082 DFAEEKQGLYFV
+1082 DFADEKQGLYFV

-1130 RMRVAAEQG
+1130 RMRAAAEQG
-1139 TLERE
+1139 ALERE

-1152 ANLVWEESRPEEE
+1152 ANLVWEDSRPEED

-1195 QELVHRYKKQLELY
+1195 QELVRRYKKQLELY
-1209 ADALSRFSGEKP
+1209 ADALSRFSDEKP

-1231 LAETIRL
+1231 LAETILL

>member
-38 IISMVTDEAEPL
+38 IISMVTDETDPL

-73 AAIENALEQA
+73 AAIENALEQD

-142 AVLEEFYQKADPE
+142 AVLEDFYQKADPE
-155 FFRFADSYSG
+155 FLRFADSYSG

-217 LSYLDVRIEDLITT
+217 LSYLNVRVEDLITA
-231 QKKLLELTQ
+231 QEKLLELTQ
-240 EPDGPYMYEASIADD
+240 EPDGPYMYEASIAGD

-263 KCEHFSQWQEAVS
+263 KCEHFSQWQAAIS
-276 SIDFKNIGRSGKY
+276 AIDFKNIGRSGKY
-289 EGSVAKKNAVMS
+289 EGSVAKKDAVMS
-301 GRKRMKDQIDKWKK
+301 GRKRMKDQIYKWKK
-315 TIFATPLEVQLERLT
+315 TIFATMLEVQLERLT

-336 RVLVTLTQA
+336 RMLVTLTQA
-345 FSDRFY
+345 FSDRFQ

-362 SDVEHNALRVLVNPE
+362 SDVEHNALRVLVDSE

-453 TEESSRQR
+453 TEESSQQR

-493 AYDAEAALYAGAEY
+493 AYDAEAALYAGAVY

-518 EFLLVPSQ
+518 ELLLVPSQ

-616 IPMAAVMKSYF
+616 IPLAAVMKSYF
-627 GKFTS
+627 GKFSS
-632 EELAQIRAES
+632 EELAQIRSEY

-653 FTSSEEQQK
+653 M
-662 EEQIADTN
+662 
-670 VVEAEKQQKEEP
+670 
-682 ISDTDA
+682 
-688 VEAEILPQEKENKN
+688 LP
-702 VSDQRSHLAE
+702 VSE

-717 QEMLQNF
+717 QEMLQKF

-910 EEGQYSGFSREEKVS
+910 EEGQYSGFSREEKVP

-939 MPVLGMENPDYR
+939 IPVLGMENPDYR

-979 VALQNVSEIELT
+979 EALQNVSETELA

-1006 GTHKQKVSV
+1006 GAHKQKVSV

-1054 QEAKENAGALYGT
+1054 QEVKENAGALYGT

-1082 DFAEEKQGLYFV
+1082 DFADEKQGLYFV

-1130 RMRVAAEQG
+1130 RMRAAAEQG
-1139 TLERE
+1139 ALERE

-1152 ANLVWEESRPEEE
+1152 ANLVWEDSRPEED

-1195 QELVHRYKKQLELY
+1195 QELVRRYKKQLELY

-1231 LAETIRL
+1231 LAETILL

>member
-1 MSVKWTKEQEK
+1 M
-12 VINLRNRSLLVS
+12 
-24 AAAGSGKTAVLVQR
+24 
-38 IISMVTDEAEPL
+38 
-50 DIDRL
+50 
-55 LVVTFTNA
+55 
-63 AAAEMRERVG
+63 
-73 AAIENALEQA
+73 
-83 PYNQHLQRQLT
+83 
-94 LVHNAQIT
+94 
-102 TIDSFC
+102 
-108 IRILRDHFH
+108 
-117 KIDLEPGFRI
+117 
-127 ADEGELKLLREDVCE
+127 
-142 AVLEEFYQKADPE
+142 
-155 FFRFADSYSG
+155 RFADSYSG

-217 LSYLDVRIEDLITT
+217 LSYLNVRVEDLITA
-231 QKKLLELTQ
+231 QEKLLELTQ

-263 KCEHFSQWQEAVS
+263 KCEHFSQWQAAIS
-276 SIDFKNIGRSGKY
+276 AIDFKNIGRSGKY
-289 EGSVAKKNAVMS
+289 EGSVAKKDAVMS

-315 TIFATPLEVQLERLT
+315 TIFATMLEVQLERLT

-336 RVLVTLTQA
+336 RMLVTLTQA
-345 FSDRFY
+345 FSDRFQ

-362 SDVEHNALRVLVNPE
+362 SDVEHNALRVLVDSE

-453 TEESSRQR
+453 TEESSQQR

-493 AYDAEAALYAGAEY
+493 AYDAEAALYAGAVY

-518 EFLLVPSQ
+518 ELLLVPSQ

-616 IPMAAVMKSYF
+616 IPLAAVMKSYF
-627 GKFTS
+627 GKFSS
-632 EELAQIRAES
+632 EELAQIRSEY

-653 FTSSEEQQK
+653 M
-662 EEQIADTN
+662 
-670 VVEAEKQQKEEP
+670 
-682 ISDTDA
+682 
-688 VEAEILPQEKENKN
+688 LP
-702 VSDQRSHLAE
+702 VSE

-717 QEMLQNF
+717 QEMLQKF

-910 EEGQYSGFSREEKVS
+910 EEGQYSGFSREEKVP

-939 MPVLGMENPDYR
+939 IPVLGMENPDYR

-979 VALQNVSEIELT
+979 EALQNVSETELA

-1006 GTHKQKVSV
+1006 GAHKQKVSV

-1054 QEAKENAGALYGT
+1054 QEVKENAGALYGT

-1082 DFAEEKQGLYFV
+1082 DFADEKQGLYFV

-1130 RMRVAAEQG
+1130 RMRAAAEQG
-1139 TLERE
+1139 ALERE

-1152 ANLVWEESRPEEE
+1152 ANLVWEDSRPEED

-1195 QELVHRYKKQLELY
+1195 QELVRRYKKQLELY
-1209 ADALSRFSGEKP
+1209 ADALSRFSDEKP

-1231 LAETIRL
+1231 LAETILL

>member
-38 IISMVTDEAEPL
+38 IISMVTDETDPL

-73 AAIENALEQA
+73 AAIENALEQD

-142 AVLEEFYQKADPE
+142 AVLEDFYQKADPE
-155 FFRFADSYSG
+155 FLRFADSYSG

-217 LSYLDVRIEDLITT
+217 LSYLNVRVEDLITA
-231 QKKLLELTQ
+231 QEKLLELTQ

-263 KCEHFSQWQEAVS
+263 KCEHFSQWQAAIS
-276 SIDFKNIGRSGKY
+276 AIDFKNIGRSGKY
-289 EGSVAKKNAVMS
+289 EGSVAKKDAVMS

-315 TIFATPLEVQLERLT
+315 TIFATMLEVQLERLT

-336 RVLVTLTQA
+336 RMLVTLTQA
-345 FSDRFY
+345 FSDRFQ

-362 SDVEHNALRVLVNPE
+362 SDIEHNALRVLVDSE

-414 SGVKNGNENLFMVG
+414 SGVKNGNENLFLVG

-453 TEESSRQR
+453 TEESSQQR

-482 YPLMEKDLGNV
+482 YPLMEKNLGNV
-493 AYDAEAALYAGAEY
+493 AYDAEAALYAGAVY

-518 EFLLVPSQ
+518 ELLLVPSQ

-616 IPMAAVMKSYF
+616 IPLAAVMKSYF
-627 GKFTS
+627 GKFSS
-632 EELAQIRAES
+632 EELAQIRSEY

-653 FTSSEEQQK
+653 M
-662 EEQIADTN
+662 
-670 VVEAEKQQKEEP
+670 
-682 ISDTDA
+682 
-688 VEAEILPQEKENKN
+688 LP
-702 VSDQRSHLAE
+702 VSE

-717 QEMLQNF
+717 QEMLQKF

-910 EEGQYSGFSREEKVS
+910 EEGQYSGFSREGKVP

-939 MPVLGMENPDYR
+939 IPVLGMENPDYR

-979 VALQNVSEIELT
+979 EALQNVSEMELA

-1006 GTHKQKVSV
+1006 GAHKQKVSV

-1054 QEAKENAGALYGT
+1054 QEVKENAGALYGT

-1082 DFAEEKQGLYFV
+1082 DFADEKQGLYFV

-1130 RMRVAAEQG
+1130 RMRAAAEQG
-1139 TLERE
+1139 ALERE

-1152 ANLVWEESRPEEE
+1152 ANLVWEDSRPEED

-1195 QELVHRYKKQLELY
+1195 QELVRRYKKQLELY
-1209 ADALSRFSGEKP
+1209 ADALSRFSDEKP

-1231 LAETIRL
+1231 LAETILL

>member
-38 IISMVTDEAEPL
+38 IISMVMDKAEPL

-73 AAIENALEQA
+73 AAIENALEQE

-217 LSYLDVRIEDLITT
+217 LSYLDVRIEDLITA

-1209 ADALSRFSGEKP
+1209 ADALSRFFSEKP

>member
-38 IISMVTDEAEPL
+38 IISMVTDETDPL

-73 AAIENALEQA
+73 AAIENALEQD

-142 AVLEEFYQKADPE
+142 AVLEDFYQKADPE
-155 FFRFADSYSG
+155 FLRFADSYSG

-217 LSYLDVRIEDLITT
+217 LSYLNVRVEDLITA
-231 QKKLLELTQ
+231 QEKLLELTQ

-263 KCEHFSQWQEAVS
+263 KCEHFSQWQAAIS
-276 SIDFKNIGRSGKY
+276 AIDFKNIGRSGKY
-289 EGSVAKKNAVMS
+289 EGSVAKKDAVMS

-315 TIFATPLEVQLERLT
+315 TIFATMLEVQLERLT

-336 RVLVTLTQA
+336 RMLVTLTQA
-345 FSDRFY
+345 FSDRFQ

-362 SDVEHNALRVLVNPE
+362 SDVEHNALRELVDSE

-453 TEESSRQR
+453 TEESSQQR

-493 AYDAEAALYAGAEY
+493 AYDAEAALYAGAVY

-518 EFLLVPSQ
+518 ELLLVPSQ

-616 IPMAAVMKSYF
+616 IPLAAVMKSYF
-627 GKFTS
+627 GKFSS
-632 EELAQIRAES
+632 EELAQIRSEY

-653 FTSSEEQQK
+653 M
-662 EEQIADTN
+662 
-670 VVEAEKQQKEEP
+670 
-682 ISDTDA
+682 
-688 VEAEILPQEKENKN
+688 LP
-702 VSDQRSHLAE
+702 VSE

-717 QEMLQNF
+717 QEMLQKF

-910 EEGQYSGFSREEKVS
+910 EEGQYSGFSREEKVP

-939 MPVLGMENPDYR
+939 IPVLGMENPDYR

-979 VALQNVSEIELT
+979 EALQNVSETELA

-1006 GTHKQKVSV
+1006 GAHKQKVSV

-1054 QEAKENAGALYGT
+1054 QEVKENAGALYGT

-1082 DFAEEKQGLYFV
+1082 DFADEKQGLYFV

-1106 MQEADAKRLNWKQL
+1106 MQESDAKRLNWKQL

-1130 RMRVAAEQG
+1130 RMRAAAEQG
-1139 TLERE
+1139 ALERE

-1152 ANLVWEESRPEEE
+1152 ANLVWEDSRPEED

-1195 QELVHRYKKQLELY
+1195 QELVRRYKKQLELY

-1231 LAETIRL
+1231 LAETILL

>member
-38 IISMVTDEAEPL
+38 IISMVTDETDPL

-73 AAIENALEQA
+73 AAIENALEQD

-142 AVLEEFYQKADPE
+142 AVLEDFYQKADPE
-155 FFRFADSYSG
+155 FLRFADSYSG

-217 LSYLDVRIEDLITT
+217 LSYLNVRVEDLITA
-231 QKKLLELTQ
+231 QEKLLELTQ

-255 LRQLENLR
+255 MRQLENLR
-263 KCEHFSQWQEAVS
+263 KCEHFSQWQAAIS
-276 SIDFKNIGRSGKY
+276 AIDFKNIGRSGKY
-289 EGSVAKKNAVMS
+289 EGSVAKKDAVMS

-315 TIFATPLEVQLERLT
+315 TIFATMLEVQLERLT

-336 RVLVTLTQA
+336 RMLVTLTQA
-345 FSDRFY
+345 FSDRFQ

-362 SDVEHNALRVLVNPE
+362 SDIEHNALRVLVDSE

-453 TEESSRQR
+453 TEESSQQR

-482 YPLMEKDLGNV
+482 YPLMEKNLGNV
-493 AYDAEAALYAGAEY
+493 AYDAEAALYAGAVY

-518 EFLLVPSQ
+518 ELLLVPSQ

-541 GRIRELVETQEIPGI
+541 GRIRELVETQEIPEI

-616 IPMAAVMKSYF
+616 IPLAAVMKSYF
-627 GKFTS
+627 GKFSS
-632 EELAQIRAES
+632 EELAQIRSEY

-653 FTSSEEQQK
+653 M
-662 EEQIADTN
+662 
-670 VVEAEKQQKEEP
+670 
-682 ISDTDA
+682 
-688 VEAEILPQEKENKN
+688 LP
-702 VSDQRSHLAE
+702 VSE

-717 QEMLQNF
+717 QEMLQKF

-910 EEGQYSGFSREEKVS
+910 EEGQYSGFSREEKVP

-939 MPVLGMENPDYR
+939 IPVLGMENPDYR

-979 VALQNVSEIELT
+979 EALQNVSETELA

-1006 GTHKQKVSV
+1006 GAHKQKVSV

-1054 QEAKENAGALYGT
+1054 QEVKENAGALYGT

-1082 DFAEEKQGLYFV
+1082 DFADEKQGLYFV

-1130 RMRVAAEQG
+1130 RMRAAAEQG
-1139 TLERE
+1139 ALERE

-1152 ANLVWEESRPEEE
+1152 ANLVWEDSRPEED

-1195 QELVHRYKKQLELY
+1195 QELVRRYKKQLELY
-1209 ADALSRFSGEKP
+1209 ADALSRFSDEKP

-1231 LAETIRL
+1231 LAETILL

>member
-1 MSVKWTKEQEK
+1 
-12 VINLRNRSLLVS
+12 
-24 AAAGSGKTAVLVQR
+24 
-38 IISMVTDEAEPL
+38 
-50 DIDRL
+50 
-55 LVVTFTNA
+55 
-63 AAAEMRERVG
+63 
-73 AAIENALEQA
+73 
-83 PYNQHLQRQLT
+83 
-94 LVHNAQIT
+94 
-102 TIDSFC
+102 
-108 IRILRDHFH
+108 
-117 KIDLEPGFRI
+117 
-127 ADEGELKLLREDVCE
+127 
-142 AVLEEFYQKADPE
+142 
-155 FFRFADSYSG
+155 
-165 AKNDLQIKEMIL
+165 
-177 KLYNYAESYPWPK
+177 
-190 EWLETCVQQYEAA
+190 
-203 NEAELEEKSWIRDF
+203 
-217 LSYLDVRIEDLITT
+217 
-231 QKKLLELTQ
+231 
-240 EPDGPYMYEASIADD
+240 
-255 LRQLENLR
+255 
-263 KCEHFSQWQEAVS
+263 
-276 SIDFKNIGRSGKY
+276 
-289 EGSVAKKNAVMS
+289 
-301 GRKRMKDQIDKWKK
+301 
-315 TIFATPLEVQLERLT
+315 
-330 QTSKMV
+330 
-336 RVLVTLTQA
+336 
-345 FSDRFY
+345 
-351 EEKQKKNMLDF
+351 
-362 SDVEHNALRVLVNPE
+362 
-377 TKELTETALEYQ
+377 
-389 QQYREVMIDE
+389 
-399 YQDSNYVQETLLTAV
+399 
-414 SGVKNGNENLFMVG
+414 
-428 DVKQSIYRFRL
+428 
-439 ARPELFMDKYHRFS
+439 
-453 TEESSRQR
+453 
-461 IDLHRNF
+461 
-468 RSRREVVEAVNDIF
+468 
-482 YPLMEKDLGNV
+482 
-493 AYDAEAALYAGAEY
+493 
-507 PDYENADCCKP
+507 
-518 EFLLVPSQ
+518 
-526 ESGMERREQEAAAVA
+526 
-541 GRIRELVETQEIPGI
+541 
-556 TYKDIVLLLRS
+556 
-567 MSGWAETY
+567 
-575 QKVFE
+575 
-580 QEGIPLIVAS
+580 
-590 KTGYFSATEVQ
+590 
-601 TVLSLLRVLDNPYQD
+601 
-616 IPMAAVMKSYF
+616 
-627 GKFTS
+627 
-632 EELAQIRAES
+632 
-642 PGMPFYQCVEQ
+642 
-653 FTSSEEQQK
+653 
-662 EEQIADTN
+662 
-670 VVEAEKQQKEEP
+670 
-682 ISDTDA
+682 
-688 VEAEILPQEKENKN
+688 
-702 VSDQRSHLAE
+702 
-712 KIIAF
+712 
-717 QEMLQNF
+717 
-724 RQRIPYT
+724 
-731 PIHRLLQ
+731 
-738 EILDETGYRNYVA
+738 
-751 ALPAGE
+751 
-757 QRRANLDMLMEKA
+757 MEKA

-1144 KPFVMSVP
+1144 KPFVMSVL

-1209 ADALSRFSGEKP
+1209 ADALSRFFGEKP

>member
-38 IISMVTDEAEPL
+38 IISMVTDKAEPL

-73 AAIENALEQA
+73 AAIENALEQE

-757 QRRANLDMLMEKA
+757 QHRANLDMLMEKA

-930 DAKSYWDWV
+930 DAKSYWDWI

-1183 LLDYKTDHVDNA
+1183 LLDYKTDYVDNA

>member
-1 MSVKWTKEQEK
+1 
-12 VINLRNRSLLVS
+12 
-24 AAAGSGKTAVLVQR
+24 
-38 IISMVTDEAEPL
+38 
-50 DIDRL
+50 
-55 LVVTFTNA
+55 
-63 AAAEMRERVG
+63 
-73 AAIENALEQA
+73 
-83 PYNQHLQRQLT
+83 
-94 LVHNAQIT
+94 
-102 TIDSFC
+102 
-108 IRILRDHFH
+108 
-117 KIDLEPGFRI
+117 
-127 ADEGELKLLREDVCE
+127 
-142 AVLEEFYQKADPE
+142 
-155 FFRFADSYSG
+155 
-165 AKNDLQIKEMIL
+165 MIL

-217 LSYLDVRIEDLITT
+217 LSYLNVRVEDLITA
-231 QKKLLELTQ
+231 QEKLLELTQ

-263 KCEHFSQWQEAVS
+263 KCEHFSQWQAAIS
-276 SIDFKNIGRSGKY
+276 AIDFKNIGRSGKY
-289 EGSVAKKNAVMS
+289 EGSVAKKDAVMS

-315 TIFATPLEVQLERLT
+315 TIFATMLEVQLERLT

-336 RVLVTLTQA
+336 RMLVTLTQA
-345 FSDRFY
+345 FSDRFQ

-362 SDVEHNALRVLVNPE
+362 SDVEHNALRVLVDSE

-399 YQDSNYVQETLLTAV
+399 YV

-453 TEESSRQR
+453 TEESSQQR

-493 AYDAEAALYAGAEY
+493 AYDAEAALYAGAVY

-518 EFLLVPSQ
+518 ELLLVPSQ

-616 IPMAAVMKSYF
+616 IPLAAVMKSYF
-627 GKFTS
+627 GKFSS
-632 EELAQIRAES
+632 EELAQIRSEY

-653 FTSSEEQQK
+653 M
-662 EEQIADTN
+662 
-670 VVEAEKQQKEEP
+670 
-682 ISDTDA
+682 
-688 VEAEILPQEKENKN
+688 LP
-702 VSDQRSHLAE
+702 VSE

-717 QEMLQNF
+717 QEMLQKF

-738 EILDETGYRNYVA
+738 EILNETGYRNYVA

-910 EEGQYSGFSREEKVS
+910 EEGQYSGFSREEKVP

-939 MPVLGMENPDYR
+939 IPVLGMENPDYR

-979 VALQNVSEIELT
+979 EALQNVSETELA

-1006 GTHKQKVSV
+1006 GAHKQKVSV

-1054 QEAKENAGALYGT
+1054 QEVKENAGALYGT

-1082 DFAEEKQGLYFV
+1082 DFADEKQDFAGLPDFADEKQGLYFV

-1130 RMRVAAEQG
+1130 RMRAAAEQG
-1139 TLERE
+1139 ALERE

-1152 ANLVWEESRPEEE
+1152 ANLVWEDSRPEED

-1195 QELVHRYKKQLELY
+1195 QELVRRYKKQLELY
-1209 ADALSRFSGEKP
+1209 ADALSRFSDEKP

-1231 LAETIRL
+1231 LAETILL

>member
-1 MSVKWTKEQEK
+1 M
-12 VINLRNRSLLVS
+12 
-24 AAAGSGKTAVLVQR
+24 
-38 IISMVTDEAEPL
+38 
-50 DIDRL
+50 
-55 LVVTFTNA
+55 
-63 AAAEMRERVG
+63 
-73 AAIENALEQA
+73 
-83 PYNQHLQRQLT
+83 
-94 LVHNAQIT
+94 
-102 TIDSFC
+102 
-108 IRILRDHFH
+108 
-117 KIDLEPGFRI
+117 
-127 ADEGELKLLREDVCE
+127 
-142 AVLEEFYQKADPE
+142 
-155 FFRFADSYSG
+155 
-165 AKNDLQIKEMIL
+165 
-177 KLYNYAESYPWPK
+177 
-190 EWLETCVQQYEAA
+190 
-203 NEAELEEKSWIRDF
+203 
-217 LSYLDVRIEDLITT
+217 
-231 QKKLLELTQ
+231 LELTQ

-263 KCEHFSQWQEAVS
+263 KCEHFSQWQAAIS
-276 SIDFKNIGRSGKY
+276 AIDFKNIGRSGKY
-289 EGSVAKKNAVMS
+289 EGSVAKKDAVMS

-315 TIFATPLEVQLERLT
+315 TIFATMLEVQLERLT

-336 RVLVTLTQA
+336 RMLVTLTQA
-345 FSDRFY
+345 FSDRFQ

-362 SDVEHNALRVLVNPE
+362 SDVEHNALRVLVDSE

-453 TEESSRQR
+453 TEESSQQR

-482 YPLMEKDLGNV
+482 YPLMEKNLGNV
-493 AYDAEAALYAGAEY
+493 AYDAEAALYAGAVY

-518 EFLLVPSQ
+518 ELLLVPSQ

-541 GRIRELVETQEIPGI
+541 GRIRELVETQEIPEI

-616 IPMAAVMKSYF
+616 IPLAAVMKSYF
-627 GKFTS
+627 GKFSS
-632 EELAQIRAES
+632 EELAQIRSEY

-653 FTSSEEQQK
+653 M
-662 EEQIADTN
+662 
-670 VVEAEKQQKEEP
+670 
-682 ISDTDA
+682 
-688 VEAEILPQEKENKN
+688 LP
-702 VSDQRSHLAE
+702 VSE

-717 QEMLQNF
+717 QEMLQKF

-910 EEGQYSGFSREEKVS
+910 EEGQYSGFSREEKVP

-939 MPVLGMENPDYR
+939 IPVLGMENPDYR

-979 VALQNVSEIELT
+979 EALQNVSETELA

-1006 GTHKQKVSV
+1006 GAHKQKVSV

-1054 QEAKENAGALYGT
+1054 QEVKENAGALYGT

-1082 DFAEEKQGLYFV
+1082 DFADEKQGLYFV

-1130 RMRVAAEQG
+1130 RMRAAAEQG
-1139 TLERE
+1139 ALERE

-1152 ANLVWEESRPEEE
+1152 ANLVWEDSRPEED

-1195 QELVHRYKKQLELY
+1195 QELVRRYKKQLELY
-1209 ADALSRFSGEKP
+1209 ADALSRFSDEKP

-1231 LAETIRL
+1231 LAETILL